1 MAAHALT
8 ILRHFL
14 IRIHSD
20 ASDKAVFKSVH
31 FGLGSAKG
39 ADTSEGFDWD
49 SWCALED
56 MSYKA
61 EASRSDLKALVEA
74 AIEKHL
80 WMDAYPCL
88 EALRLARDAFVK
100 QGNPHWRKRD
110 ERFLSGSVPNA
121 RRLIVPMYPMDRRAP
136 TYTF

>member
-8 ILRHFL
+8 ILRHFHL
-14 IRIHSD
+14 RLNSD
-20 ASDKAVFKSVH
+20 ASDKAVFQFVH
-31 FGLGSAKG
+31 QSLSAAG

-49 SWCALED
+49 VWCALED

-61 EASRSDLKALVEA
+61 EAPRSDLKVLVED
-74 AIEKHL
+74 AIQKHL

-88 EALRLARDAFVK
+88 ESIRLARNAFVK

-110 ERFLSGSVPNA
+110 ERFMSGSVPNA
-121 RRLIVPMYPMDRRAP
+121 RRLIIPMYPLARRAP
-136 TYTF
+136 TF